1 MPTFKPALSLEHG
14 CEQALKSRSPYHY
27 MKSRL
32 SPPTDE
38 PEEIEKYQELI
49 HYLDEY
55 YTESEEEN
63 VQ

>member
-1 MPTFKPALSLEHG
+1 
-14 CEQALKSRSPYHY
+14 

-49 HYLDEY
+49 DHLDEY